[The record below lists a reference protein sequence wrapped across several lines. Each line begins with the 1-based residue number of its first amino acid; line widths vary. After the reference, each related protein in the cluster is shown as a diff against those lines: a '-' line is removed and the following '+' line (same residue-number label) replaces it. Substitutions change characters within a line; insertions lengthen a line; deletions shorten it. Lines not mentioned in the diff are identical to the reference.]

1 MIYKLCDGS
10 SEYLIDLFSSDRN
23 WQVARSYF
31 IKKGYR
37 GKYLLI
43 GETKTGFRV
52 WNVDLH
58 EPHGKGGYKPPK
70 LIPVTLLTD
79 FGTTEQF
86 YTAKDI
92 VRERNELRCSAYETL
107 STIDDNTVKHIVYY
121 ADERNEND
129 EIVHAYLYPFL
140 PLMTEEAFCKWA
152 DQQKGL
158 VGAVH
163 RL

>member
-23 WQVARSYF
+23 WQVARSHF

-43 GETKTGFRV
+43 GETKNGFRV

-58 EPHGKGGYKPPK
+58 EPHCKGCYKPQK
-70 LIPVTLLTD
+70 LIPVTLFTD
-79 FGTTEQF
+79 FGTSEQF

-92 VRERNELRCSAYETL
+92 VRERNELRCKAYETL
-107 STIDDNTVKHIVYY
+107 STIDDDSVKHIVYY
-121 ADERNEND
+121 SDERNEND
-129 EIVHAYLYPFL
+129 EIVRAVLYPFL
-140 PLMTEEAFCKWA
+140 PIMTDEDFYEWA
-152 DQQKGL
+152 GQHDGL